1 MKITDITLTF
11 LKIGKGLLR
20 VQTDAGVEGWA
31 EAPGRNPDA
40 QGGEY
45 GYYSGRVFEAYLE
58 SIIKPVLIGEDP
70 LQIER
75 HWETLALGKDE
86 KLFKLPSDV
95 VGVIDVALWD
105 LMGKETGLPVY
116 ALMGGAARRDIELYW
131 STGSGWMLQP
141 EEMLNLVEKGWD
153 MNFRSFKI
161 RMDWKGWRQD
171 ADPEKDYQMFKLV
184 REFLAE
190 GNYLGFDANNGYSVS
205 TAIQQ
210 GRRFEEL
217 GIDHFEEPIPN
228 WDLPG
233 LKQVVDAL
241 DVPIST
247 GEQET
252 SRWRFRDLIDQANP
266 DILQPDIEYTG
277 GLSETLK
284 IYTNAEAAGIETIT
298 HMGGNTAWGQHFAMS
313 MPESSLAEWFMHTN
327 VGQPLGDRLLPG
339 VSTPENGA
347 VIPSDAPGFG
357 LEIPEDW
364 IVPWEHGNQV
374 RVTYLSPK
382 DSVR

>member
-190 GNYLGFDANNGYSVS
+190 GNYLGFDANNGTRSRPRS
-205 TAIQQ
+205 
-210 GRRFEEL
+210 GR
-217 GIDHFEEPIPN
+217 D
-228 WDLPG
+228 DG
-233 LKQVVDAL
+233 LKSSESTISRSPFQTGIYL
-241 DVPIST
+241 D
-247 GEQET
+247 
-252 SRWRFRDLIDQANP
+252 
-266 DILQPDIEYTG
+266 
-277 GLSETLK
+277 
-284 IYTNAEAAGIETIT
+284 
-298 HMGGNTAWGQHFAMS
+298 
-313 MPESSLAEWFMHTN
+313 
-327 VGQPLGDRLLPG
+327 
-339 VSTPENGA
+339 
-347 VIPSDAPGFG
+347 
-357 LEIPEDW
+357 
-364 IVPWEHGNQV
+364 
-374 RVTYLSPK
+374 
-382 DSVR
+382 